1 MIAAG
6 TLEPT
11 DGDVVVLG
19 QDLVAMGNGRKVR
32 FRRDNVGFV
41 FQQFN
46 LLPALTAAENAAV
59 PLLIAGWKRSDA
71 VAASAQADTILRAQP
86 NHLLGL
92 MLAARAAD
100 AKKDAAS
107 AKRYRDRLTASATA
121 ERAKDLREYTDHK
134 QEIDD
139 ALGKPSGKK

>member
-1 MIAAG
+1 MRIHVTPSDFKARAIS
-6 TLEPT
+6 
-11 DGDVVVLG
+11 VVTG
-19 QDLVAMGNGRKVR
+19 
-32 FRRDNVGFV
+32 
-41 FQQFN
+41 
-46 LLPALTAAENAAV
+46 
-59 PLLIAGWKRSDA
+59 DA